1 MDCFSI
7 GSIVVVKTMHDDL
20 IEGQVM
26 AFDLNTKLLI
36 LKNVS
41 ENSNRLN
48 NVFIINL
55 PHCKDVTVK
64 KELVG
69 SENSE
74 PQSINLQRLSNR
86 VRNQVEQKKRL
97 VSALKANASE
107 EAQNLYIFLAKML
120 TEQVY
125 WNGIDIVVFDD
136 VVIRPPYRVE
146 NVEAKSSGKQRELE
160 YIKKL
165 VMNRQNQINSL
176 ASSKAP
182 ETSSTK
188 N

>member
-1 MDCFSI
+1 MSFLIIFLFSPI
-7 GSIVVVKTMHDDL
+7 FFL
-20 IEGQVM
+20 E
-26 AFDLNTKLLI
+26 
-36 LKNVS
+36 NVS

-48 NVFIINL
+48 NVYIINL
-55 PHCKDVTVK
+55 PHCKDVSVK

-69 SENSE
+69 AESAE

-120 TEQVY
+120 TVEQVY

-146 NVEAKSSGKQRELE
+146 NVEAKSSGKQRELD

-165 VMNRQNQINSL
+165 VMNRQKQINSL
-176 ASSKAP
+176 ATSKAP